1 MAKSLF
7 LFFFLFSIIFPLVF
21 LQTHFSFCDAIL
33 DLRSF
38 KGSEMD
44 VMAKGVCNQKIG
56 ECLTDPEMES
66 EISRRVLMMQ
76 KKYISYDTLRR
87 DMVPCSRPGVSYYEC
102 HPGPAN
108 SYDRGCEVITRCAR
122 DVHDINT

>member
-7 LFFFLFSIIFPLVF
+7 LFFLFSIIFPLVF

-38 KGSEMD
+38 KGSEME

>member
-1 MAKSLF
+1 MIKILTVLRDRAS
-7 LFFFLFSIIFPLVF
+7 
-21 LQTHFSFCDAIL
+21 QTKERHFYSS
-33 DLRSF
+33 RSF

>member
-1 MAKSLF
+1 MAKKPTL
-7 LFFFLFSIIFPLVF
+7 FFLFSIIFPFFF
-21 LQTHFSFCDAIL
+21 LQTHFPLCQSIL
-33 DLRSF
+33 DLRSL
-38 KGSEMD
+38 KGNEID
-44 VMAKGVCNQKIG
+44 LIPKGFCNQKIE
-56 ECLTDPEMES
+56 ECFDDAKMES

-76 KKYISYDTLRR
+76 KKYISYETLKR

-122 DVHDINT
+122 DVHDVNN

>member
-1 MAKSLF
+1 MAKPTT
-7 LFFFLFSIIFPLVF
+7 LFFLLSILLLPLTF
-21 LQTHFSFCDAIL
+21 LQTLFPLCDAVL
-33 DLRSF
+33 DLRSL
-38 KGSEMD
+38 KGNQID
-44 VMAKGVCNQKIG
+44 LIPKGVCNQKIG
-56 ECLTDPEMES
+56 ECLTEPEMES

-76 KKYISYDTLRR
+76 KRYISYETLRR

-122 DVHDINT
+122 DVHDVKT